1 MNIVTP
7 TVAADL
13 NCRGTTTIAPDP
25 RLTFLA
31 RASARLIL
39 VEVGEMDIAEA
50 FDGLI
55 EAVEVLAPCQCD
67 RELLDRWEGNYPPQK
82 RGGR

>member
-1 MNIVTP
+1 MTYHDAAVTAAT
-7 TVAADL
+7 TV
-13 NCRGTTTIAPDP
+13 APDP

-39 VEVGEMDIAEA
+39 VEAGEMDIAEA

-55 EAVEVLAPCQCD
+55 KAFEAIAPCQCD
-67 RELLDRWEGNYPPQK
+67 RELLDRWERNYPPQK
-82 RGGR
+82 RGRR

>member
-1 MNIVTP
+1 MNAIAPSITDAVKIV
-7 TVAADL
+7 
-13 NCRGTTTIAPDP
+13 PDP

-39 VEVGEMDIAEA
+39 VEAGELDIAEA

-55 EAVEVLAPCQCD
+55 EAFEALAPCQCD
-67 RELLDRWEGNYPPQK
+67 RQLLDRLERNYPPQK
-82 RGGR
+82 RIRR